1 MSMSKW
7 MLSVLALLTAPALAE
22 QAEVYLV
29 ASVQLGGS
37 NLAQSIFLHEPQI
50 TTLEECQEAVRV
62 GQRDRDWQR
71 YHHIFMRDR
80 FQGFTGH
87 LDYRLRAQ
95 HPAFQRL
102 ARPRPLQPSL
112 PDQHRRAGQSA
123 GGADIEPGAVCHSA
137 QGPDAGAAGDQS
149 LCGGQSERVVGAYS
163 GGVSSSGLR
172 LSMPGRWMP
181 LSATCE
187 PSSCGWVTQVRMS

>member
-1 MSMSKW
+1 
-7 MLSVLALLTAPALAE
+7 MLGLLMLLGSPLVAAQP
-22 QAEVYLV
+22 EVYLV

-87 LDYRLRAQ
+87 LDYRCVFSTQRFSGWNDRARYN
-95 HPAFQRL
+95 HPYLISIDAQSNLQVERMPSQAQCATRL
-102 ARPRPLQPSL
+102 KGL
-112 PDQHRRAGQSA
+112 PPVRQAISRC
-123 GGADIEPGAVCHSA
+123 AVGN
-137 QGPDAGAAGDQS
+137 QN
-149 LCGGQSERVVGAYS
+149 L
-163 GGVSSSGLR
+163 L
-172 LSMPGRWMP
+172 
-181 LSATCE
+181 
-187 PSSCGWVTQVRMS
+187 

>member
-1 MSMSKW
+1 
-7 MLSVLALLTAPALAE
+7 MLGLLMLLGSPLVAAQP
-22 QAEVYLV
+22 EVYLV

-87 LDYRLRAQ
+87 LDYRCVFSTQRFSGWNDRARYN
-95 HPAFQRL
+95 HPYLISIDAQSNLQVERVASQAQCATRL
-102 ARPRPLQPSL
+102 KGLPPARQAISR
-112 PDQHRRAGQSA
+112 
-123 GGADIEPGAVCHSA
+123 C
-137 QGPDAGAAGDQS
+137 AAGNQN
-149 LCGGQSERVVGAYS
+149 L
-163 GGVSSSGLR
+163 L
-172 LSMPGRWMP
+172 
-181 LSATCE
+181 
-187 PSSCGWVTQVRMS
+187 

>member
-1 MSMSKW
+1 
-7 MLSVLALLTAPALAE
+7 MLGLLMLLGSPLVAAQP
-22 QAEVYLV
+22 EVYLV

-87 LDYRLRAQ
+87 LDYRCVFSTQRFSGWNDRARYN
-95 HPAFQRL
+95 HPYLISIDAQSNLQVERMPSQAQCATRL
-102 ARPRPLQPSL
+102 KGL
-112 PDQHRRAGQSA
+112 PPVRQAISRC
-123 GGADIEPGAVCHSA
+123 AV
-137 QGPDAGAAGDQS
+137 GNQS
-149 LCGGQSERVVGAYS
+149 L
-163 GGVSSSGLR
+163 L
-172 LSMPGRWMP
+172 
-181 LSATCE
+181 
-187 PSSCGWVTQVRMS
+187 

>member
-1 MSMSKW
+1 MNKG
-7 MLSVLALLTAPALAE
+7 MLSVLALLAAPVVAA
-22 QAEVYLV
+22 QPEVYLV

-87 LDYRLRAQ
+87 LDYRCVLATQRFSDWNDRARYNHAYLISIDAQ
-95 HPAFQRL
+95 ANLQVERVSSQAHCATRLKGLPA
-102 ARPRPLQPSL
+102 ARQAISR
-112 PDQHRRAGQSA
+112 
-123 GGADIEPGAVCHSA
+123 C
-137 QGPDAGAAGDQS
+137 AAGNQS
-149 LCGGQSERVVGAYS
+149 L
-163 GGVSSSGLR
+163 L
-172 LSMPGRWMP
+172 
-181 LSATCE
+181 
-187 PSSCGWVTQVRMS
+187 

>member
-1 MSMSKW
+1 MNKG
-7 MLSVLALLTAPALAE
+7 MLSLLALLFSPVVAAQP
-22 QAEVYLV
+22 EVYLV

-87 LDYRLRAQ
+87 LDYRCVFSTQRFSGWNDRARYNQ
-95 HPAFQRL
+95 PYLISIDEQANLQVERVSSQAQCATRLKALPA
-102 ARPRPLQPSL
+102 ARQAISR
-112 PDQHRRAGQSA
+112 
-123 GGADIEPGAVCHSA
+123 C
-137 QGPDAGAAGDQS
+137 AAGNQ
-149 LCGGQSERVVGAYS
+149 L
-163 GGVSSSGLR
+163 L
-172 LSMPGRWMP
+172 L
-181 LSATCE
+181 
-187 PSSCGWVTQVRMS
+187 

>member
-1 MSMSKW
+1 MNKG
-7 MLSVLALLTAPALAE
+7 MLSLLALLFSPVVAAQP
-22 QAEVYLV
+22 EVYLV

-87 LDYRLRAQ
+87 LDYRCV
-95 HPAFQRL
+95 F
-102 ARPRPLQPSL
+102 
-112 PDQHRRAGQSA
+112 
-123 GGADIEPGAVCHSA
+123 SA
-137 QGPDAGAAGDQS
+137 QRFSGWNDRAYNQPYLISIDEQANLQVERVSSQAQCATRLKALPAARQAISRCAAGNQ
-149 LCGGQSERVVGAYS
+149 L
-163 GGVSSSGLR
+163 L
-172 LSMPGRWMP
+172 L
-181 LSATCE
+181 
-187 PSSCGWVTQVRMS
+187 

>member
-1 MSMSKW
+1 MNKG
-7 MLSVLALLTAPALAE
+7 MLGLLMLLGSPLVAAQP
-22 QAEVYLV
+22 EVYLV

-87 LDYRLRAQ
+87 LDYRCVFSTQRFSGWNDRARYN
-95 HPAFQRL
+95 HPYLISIDAQSN
-102 ARPRPLQPSL
+102 LQ
-112 PDQHRRAGQSA
+112 
-123 GGADIEPGAVCHSA
+123 V
-137 QGPDAGAAGDQS
+137 
-149 LCGGQSERVVGAYS
+149 ERVASQAQCATRLKGLPPARQAISRCAVGNQN
-163 GGVSSSGLR
+163 L
-172 LSMPGRWMP
+172 L
-181 LSATCE
+181 
-187 PSSCGWVTQVRMS
+187 

>member
-1 MSMSKW
+1 MKKG
-7 MLSVLALLTAPALAE
+7 MLSLLALLFSPVVAA
-22 QAEVYLV
+22 QSEVYLV

-87 LDYRLRAQ
+87 LDYRCVFSTQRFSGWNDRARYNQ
-95 HPAFQRL
+95 PYLISIDEQANLQVERVSSQAQCATRLKALPA
-102 ARPRPLQPSL
+102 ARQAISR
-112 PDQHRRAGQSA
+112 
-123 GGADIEPGAVCHSA
+123 C
-137 QGPDAGAAGDQS
+137 AAGNQ
-149 LCGGQSERVVGAYS
+149 L
-163 GGVSSSGLR
+163 L
-172 LSMPGRWMP
+172 L
-181 LSATCE
+181 
-187 PSSCGWVTQVRMS
+187 

>member
-1 MSMSKW
+1 
-7 MLSVLALLTAPALAE
+7 MLGLLMLLGSPLVAAQP
-22 QAEVYLV
+22 EVYLV

-87 LDYRLRAQ
+87 LDYRCVFSTQRFSGWNDRARYN
-95 HPAFQRL
+95 HPYLISIDAQSN
-102 ARPRPLQPSL
+102 LQ
-112 PDQHRRAGQSA
+112 
-123 GGADIEPGAVCHSA
+123 V
-137 QGPDAGAAGDQS
+137 
-149 LCGGQSERVVGAYS
+149 ERVASQAQCATRLKGLPPARQAISRCAVGNQN
-163 GGVSSSGLR
+163 L
-172 LSMPGRWMP
+172 L
-181 LSATCE
+181 
-187 PSSCGWVTQVRMS
+187 

>member
-1 MSMSKW
+1 MNKG
-7 MLSVLALLTAPALAE
+7 MLGLLMLLGSPLVAAQP
-22 QAEVYLV
+22 EVYLV

-87 LDYRLRAQ
+87 LDYRCVFSTQRFSGWNDRARYN
-95 HPAFQRL
+95 HPYLISIDAQSNLQVERMPSQAQCATRL
-102 ARPRPLQPSL
+102 KGL
-112 PDQHRRAGQSA
+112 PPVRQAISRC
-123 GGADIEPGAVCHSA
+123 AV
-137 QGPDAGAAGDQS
+137 GNQS
-149 LCGGQSERVVGAYS
+149 L
-163 GGVSSSGLR
+163 L
-172 LSMPGRWMP
+172 
-181 LSATCE
+181 
-187 PSSCGWVTQVRMS
+187 

>member
-1 MSMSKW
+1 MNKE
-7 MLSVLALLTAPALAE
+7 MLGLLMLLGSPLVAAQP
-22 QAEVYLV
+22 EVYLV

-87 LDYRLRAQ
+87 LDYRCVFTTQRFSGWNDRARYNQ
-95 HPAFQRL
+95 PYLISIDAQSNLQVERVQSQAQCATRLKGLPPARQAISR
-102 ARPRPLQPSL
+102 
-112 PDQHRRAGQSA
+112 
-123 GGADIEPGAVCHSA
+123 C
-137 QGPDAGAAGDQS
+137 AAGNQN
-149 LCGGQSERVVGAYS
+149 L
-163 GGVSSSGLR
+163 L
-172 LSMPGRWMP
+172 
-181 LSATCE
+181 
-187 PSSCGWVTQVRMS
+187 

>member
-1 MSMSKW
+1 MNKG
-7 MLSVLALLTAPALAE
+7 MLGLLMLLGSPLVAAQP
-22 QAEVYLV
+22 EVYLV

-87 LDYRLRAQ
+87 LDYRCVFSAQRFSGWNDRARYN
-95 HPAFQRL
+95 HPYLISIDAQSN
-102 ARPRPLQPSL
+102 LQVERIYRVRCSV
-112 PDQHRRAGQSA
+112 RRA
-123 GGADIEPGAVCHSA
+123 
-137 QGPDAGAAGDQS
+137 
-149 LCGGQSERVVGAYS
+149 
-163 GGVSSSGLR
+163 
-172 LSMPGRWMP
+172 
-181 LSATCE
+181 
-187 PSSCGWVTQVRMS
+187 

>member
-1 MSMSKW
+1 MNKG
-7 MLSVLALLTAPALAE
+7 MLSLLALLFSPVVAAQP
-22 QAEVYLV
+22 EVYLV

-87 LDYRLRAQ
+87 LDYRCVFSTQCFSGWNDRARYNQ
-95 HPAFQRL
+95 PYLISIDEQANLQVERVSSQAQCATRLKALPA
-102 ARPRPLQPSL
+102 ARQAISR
-112 PDQHRRAGQSA
+112 
-123 GGADIEPGAVCHSA
+123 C
-137 QGPDAGAAGDQS
+137 AAGNQ
-149 LCGGQSERVVGAYS
+149 L
-163 GGVSSSGLR
+163 L
-172 LSMPGRWMP
+172 L
-181 LSATCE
+181 
-187 PSSCGWVTQVRMS
+187 

>member
-1 MSMSKW
+1 
-7 MLSVLALLTAPALAE
+7 MLGLLMLLGSPLVAAQP
-22 QAEVYLV
+22 EVYLV

-87 LDYRLRAQ
+87 LDYRCVFSTQRFSGWNDRARYN
-95 HPAFQRL
+95 HPYLISIDAQSNLQVERMPSQAQCATRL
-102 ARPRPLQPSL
+102 KGL
-112 PDQHRRAGQSA
+112 PPVRQAISHCALGN
-123 GGADIEPGAVCHSA
+123 
-137 QGPDAGAAGDQS
+137 QS
-149 LCGGQSERVVGAYS
+149 L
-163 GGVSSSGLR
+163 L
-172 LSMPGRWMP
+172 
-181 LSATCE
+181 
-187 PSSCGWVTQVRMS
+187 

>member
-1 MSMSKW
+1 MNKG
-7 MLSVLALLTAPALAE
+7 MLSLLALLFSPVVAAQP
-22 QAEVYLV
+22 EVYLV

-87 LDYRLRAQ
+87 LDYRCVFSTQRFSGWNDRARYNQ
-95 HPAFQRL
+95 PYLISIDEQANLQVERVSSQAQCTTRLKALPPA
-102 ARPRPLQPSL
+102 LQAIS
-112 PDQHRRAGQSA
+112 R
-123 GGADIEPGAVCHSA
+123 C
-137 QGPDAGAAGDQS
+137 AAGNQ
-149 LCGGQSERVVGAYS
+149 L
-163 GGVSSSGLR
+163 L
-172 LSMPGRWMP
+172 L
-181 LSATCE
+181 
-187 PSSCGWVTQVRMS
+187 

>member
-1 MSMSKW
+1 
-7 MLSVLALLTAPALAE
+7 MLGLLMLLGSPLVAAQP
-22 QAEVYLV
+22 EVYLV

-87 LDYRLRAQ
+87 LDYRRV
-95 HPAFQRL
+95 F
-102 ARPRPLQPSL
+102 
-112 PDQHRRAGQSA
+112 
-123 GGADIEPGAVCHSA
+123 SA
-137 QGPDAGAAGDQS
+137 QRFSGWNDRARYNHPYLISIDAQSNLQVERISSQAQCATRLKGLPPARQAISRCAVGNQS
-149 LCGGQSERVVGAYS
+149 L
-163 GGVSSSGLR
+163 L
-172 LSMPGRWMP
+172 
-181 LSATCE
+181 
-187 PSSCGWVTQVRMS
+187 

>member
-1 MSMSKW
+1 MNKE
-7 MLSVLALLTAPALAE
+7 MLGLLMLLGSPLVAAQP
-22 QAEVYLV
+22 EVYLV

-87 LDYRLRAQ
+87 LDYRCVFTTQRFSSWNDRARYN
-95 HPAFQRL
+95 HPYLISIDAQSNLQVERVANQAQCATRL
-102 ARPRPLQPSL
+102 KGLPPARQAISR
-112 PDQHRRAGQSA
+112 
-123 GGADIEPGAVCHSA
+123 C
-137 QGPDAGAAGDQS
+137 AAGNQN
-149 LCGGQSERVVGAYS
+149 L
-163 GGVSSSGLR
+163 L
-172 LSMPGRWMP
+172 
-181 LSATCE
+181 
-187 PSSCGWVTQVRMS
+187 

>member
-1 MSMSKW
+1 
-7 MLSVLALLTAPALAE
+7 MLGLLMLLGSPLVAAQP
-22 QAEVYLV
+22 EVYLV

-87 LDYRLRAQ
+87 LDYRCVFTTQRFSSWNDRARYN
-95 HPAFQRL
+95 HPYLISIDAQSNLQVERVASQAQCATRL
-102 ARPRPLQPSL
+102 KGLPPARQAISR
-112 PDQHRRAGQSA
+112 
-123 GGADIEPGAVCHSA
+123 C
-137 QGPDAGAAGDQS
+137 AAGNQN
-149 LCGGQSERVVGAYS
+149 L
-163 GGVSSSGLR
+163 L
-172 LSMPGRWMP
+172 
-181 LSATCE
+181 
-187 PSSCGWVTQVRMS
+187 

>member
-1 MSMSKW
+1 MNKG
-7 MLSVLALLTAPALAE
+7 MLSLLALLFSPVVAAQP
-22 QAEVYLV
+22 EVYLV

-87 LDYRLRAQ
+87 LDYRCV
-95 HPAFQRL
+95 F
-102 ARPRPLQPSL
+102 
-112 PDQHRRAGQSA
+112 
-123 GGADIEPGAVCHSA
+123 SA
-137 QGPDAGAAGDQS
+137 QRFSGWNDRARYNQPYLISIDEQANLQVERVSSQAQCATRLKALPAARQAISRCAAGNQ
-149 LCGGQSERVVGAYS
+149 L
-163 GGVSSSGLR
+163 L
-172 LSMPGRWMP
+172 L
-181 LSATCE
+181 
-187 PSSCGWVTQVRMS
+187 